1 MTSDESERET
11 LWFLA
16 FRGDALHFGWDRA
29 AGSLK
34 RTSRLWI
41 PHNRSQPG
49 REPAAVTYS
58 DSWQIFGKMVF
69 GRYSPKEEK

>member
-1 MTSDESERET
+1 MGSFLRKTATGASCDGSEHGSAIRLDSAECATSDESERET

-34 RTSRLWI
+34 QYIAVLDSSR
-41 PHNRSQPG
+41 
-49 REPAAVTYS
+49 
-58 DSWQIFGKMVF
+58 
-69 GRYSPKEEK
+69 

>member
-1 MTSDESERET
+1 MTSNESERET

-34 RTSRLWI
+34 QYIAALDS
-41 PHNRSQPG
+41 SQ
-49 REPAAVTYS
+49 
-58 DSWQIFGKMVF
+58 
-69 GRYSPKEEK
+69 